1 MRRREGRCGGPAWVT
16 APAAARLVL
25 TRFPYARPRP
35 STDVNLLADQLVAEE
50 PLISESRRPQLLR
63 LLRTLAEKQSEH
75 DGRCGL
81 RWVLCC
87 VAGQAVA

>member
-1 MRRREGRCGGPAWVT
+1 MCSWVLCARSRPPALTLPVA
-16 APAAARLVL
+16 APC
-25 TRFPYARPRP
+25 

-75 DGRCGL
+75 DGRCVVGGAA
-81 RWVLCC
+81 RSRMGSATGVD
-87 VAGQAVA
+87 AAS